1 MELELL
7 TPQERG
13 SDPISFVIGLEQ
25 ALAEGSYHKVLSAER
40 RIPVDSFRHFLPFLK
55 DAVRA
60 DVANCSEKAYDSLSL
75 DDAQNML
82 FFDNQQELKNFVS
95 QREEWNILND
105 RVVFQARETSQVE
118 IPGMRLVSQS
128 LSYANELERIV

>member
-7 TPQERG
+7 TPQERVSG
-13 SDPISFVIGLEQ
+13 PISFVIGLEQ

-40 RIPVDSFRHFLPFLK
+40 QIPVESFRHFLPFLK

-75 DDAQNML
+75 DDAQSMM
-82 FFDNQQELKNFVS
+82 FFDNLQELKNFVA
-95 QREEWNILND
+95 QREEWNILD
-105 RVVFQARETSQVE
+105 ERVVFQARETSQVE

-128 LSYANELERIV
+128 LSYANELEKIV